1 MYVGATTLRGRPRNR
16 WQNEVREDGRMVGG
30 EGWQEKVHNRKEW
43 KKLLRTA
50 KNRHI
55 LHMPKEWINRQK
67 PVLKFCCKVACRIQI
82 KNFKVSLRI
91 SRRMWGT
98 FKIVLSQRPDVA
110 SKNEALSCPSQCNV
124 WYITASCY
132 SAKTWY
138 DSYLQAWVLIQ
149 YNSNLLVTMW
159 LLSMV
164 GCLILFWSP
173 TRKTN

>member
-1 MYVGATTLRGRPRNR
+1 
-16 WQNEVREDGRMVGG
+16 
-30 EGWQEKVHNRKEW
+30 
-43 KKLLRTA
+43 
-50 KNRHI
+50 
-55 LHMPKEWINRQK
+55 
-67 PVLKFCCKVACRIQI
+67 VACRIQI
-82 KNFKVSLRI
+82 KKFQGVSSYFTKNVRYFQDCSFSKTWCGFK
-91 SRRMWGT
+91 
-98 FKIVLSQRPDVA
+98 K
-110 SKNEALSCPSQCNV
+110 EALSCPSQCSV

-132 SAKTWY
+132 SAKTRY